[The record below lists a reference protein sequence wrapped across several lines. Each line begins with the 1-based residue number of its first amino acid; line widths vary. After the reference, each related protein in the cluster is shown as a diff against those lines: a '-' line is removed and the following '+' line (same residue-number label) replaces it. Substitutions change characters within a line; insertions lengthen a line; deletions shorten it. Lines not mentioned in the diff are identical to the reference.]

1 MRPLST
7 PSQNAAIAARDLAVV
22 WHPCTQMKDHERLPM
37 IPIARGLGVWLYD
50 FDGRRYLDGIS
61 SWWVN
66 LFGHANPRINTAV
79 REQLERLEHVL
90 LAGFTHEPVLEL
102 SERLVTILPA
112 GLTRCFYADNGS
124 AAVEVAVKMSFHY
137 WQNVGKS
144 RKRRF
149 ITLSNSYHG
158 ETLGALAVGDVELY
172 KKVYQPLL
180 MDVITVPSPDC
191 HLREPGCSWEEHSR
205 RMFAAMEQA
214 LTGHADEVAAVIVEP
229 LVQCAGSMRMYHPVY
244 LALLREACDRHGVLL
259 IADEI
264 AVGFGRS
271 GTLFACEQAGVRPD
285 FICLSKG
292 LTGGYLPLSVVVT
305 TEPIYQAFYDDY
317 LRLNAFLH
325 SHSYTGNPLACAA
338 ALATLSIFAEDEVI
352 ECNKALAR
360 RMAEATAELADHPH
374 VAEVRQTGMMLAI
387 ETVKDRASGER
398 YDWRERRGL
407 KAYEYALAQGALLR
421 PLGNVIYLMPP
432 YVIEPEQIDWLAGVA
447 RGAVDAACA

>member
-1 MRPLST
+1 MNVPAR
-7 PSQNAAIAARDLAVV
+7 NAAIAIRDLAVV

-37 IPIARGLGVWLYD
+37 IPIARGSGVWLHD
-50 FDGRRYLDGIS
+50 FDGHRYLDGIS

-66 LFGHANPRINTAV
+66 LFGHANPRINSAV
-79 REQLERLEHVL
+79 REQLDRLEHVM

-102 SERLVTILPA
+102 SECLVRLLPA

-137 WQNVGKS
+137 WQNRGRS

-191 HLREPGCSWEEHSR
+191 HLREPGMDWEAHSR

-214 LTGHADEVAAVIVEP
+214 LAEHADEVAAVIVEP

-244 LALLREACDRHGVLL
+244 LSLLREACDRHGVLL

-271 GTLFACEQAGVRPD
+271 GTMFACEQAGIRPD

-305 TEPIYQAFYDDY
+305 TEDVYQAFYDDY
-317 LRLNAFLH
+317 LRQNAFLH

-338 ALATLSIFAEDEVI
+338 ALATLAIFAEDDVI
-352 ECNKALAR
+352 AGNRVLAG
-360 RMAEATAELADHPH
+360 RMTEATAGLADHPH
-374 VAEVRQTGMMLAI
+374 VAEVRQTGMILAI
-387 ETVKDRASGER
+387 ETVKDKKSGER
-398 YDWRERRGL
+398 HDWRERRGL
-407 KAYEYALAQGALLR
+407 RAYEYALSQGALLR
-421 PLGNVIYLMPP
+421 PIGNVIYLMPP

-447 RGAVDAACA
+447 QGAVEAACA